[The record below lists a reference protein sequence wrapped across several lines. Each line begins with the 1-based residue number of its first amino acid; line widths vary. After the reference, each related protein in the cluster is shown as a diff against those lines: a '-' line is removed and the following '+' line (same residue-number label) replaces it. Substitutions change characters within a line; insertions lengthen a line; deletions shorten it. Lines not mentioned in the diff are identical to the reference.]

1 MYTGIDPTA
10 GDVVTDPQAHT
21 GAVIYQLIDARHTLE
36 AANKRVD
43 GNDATQSARHQWV
56 GHMERIRDAQD
67 KAAFAELFA
76 HFAPRVKGFL
86 MRSGSDASLAE
97 ECAQEVMAT
106 VWLKAH
112 MFDPARASVA
122 TWIFT
127 VARNRK
133 IDTLRKQRRP
143 EPEELPWGPEAEPE
157 QDDVLML
164 QQESELLS
172 KALKDLPAAQRDLIQ
187 KAYFGDLSHSE
198 IAAATGLPLGTIK
211 SRLRLAL
218 ERLRHAMK

>member
-1 MYTGIDPTA
+1 
-10 GDVVTDPQAHT
+10 
-21 GAVIYQLIDARHTLE
+21 
-36 AANKRVD
+36 
-43 GNDATQSARHQWV
+43 
-56 GHMERIRDAQD
+56 
-67 KAAFAELFA
+67 
-76 HFAPRVKGFL
+76 VKGFL
-86 MRSGSDASLAE
+86 MRSGADASLAE

-106 VWLKAH
+106 IWLKAH

-133 IDTLRKQRRP
+133 IDILRKERRP

-157 QDDVLML
+157 QEDVLAL
-164 QQESELLS
+164 QQESELLG
-172 KALKDLPAAQRDLIQ
+172 KALLELPEAQRELIRQ
-187 KAYFGDLSHSE
+187 AYFGDLSHSE

-218 ERLRHAMK
+218 ERLRHEMK